1 MGLKRGFDDKVQ
13 LYTAANT
20 KVTLATVGD
29 ITYGSSKTDI
39 PVKTR
44 ASNKVRTI
52 PGMESCPITIT
63 VLAGTDP
70 ADPNSVNGYALLQNA
85 YERGIPVKMEFGE
98 SGDSLSDTFSIL
110 SFEKGAPL
118 DDLKTANVTL
128 APSALTIS
136 GYPTASGTPSGTGG
150 EPGDTGGDGGEEGGE
165 TGGEDNGE
173 HNGDIQTEGNP

>member
-13 LYTAANT
+13 LYTGASQ

-70 ADPNSVNGYALLQNA
+70 ADTNSVDGYSLLKNA

-98 SGDSLSDTFSIL
+98 TGDSLSDTFSIL
-110 SFEKGAPL
+110 SFERGAPL

-128 APSALTIS
+128 APSALTLN
-136 GYPTASGTPSGTGG
+136 GYPTVASSAALP
-150 EPGDTGGDGGEEGGE
+150 GE
-165 TGGEDNGE
+165 TGGDDG
-173 HNGDIQTEGNP
+173 GDDGDGAENPIEGDTQTAGNP